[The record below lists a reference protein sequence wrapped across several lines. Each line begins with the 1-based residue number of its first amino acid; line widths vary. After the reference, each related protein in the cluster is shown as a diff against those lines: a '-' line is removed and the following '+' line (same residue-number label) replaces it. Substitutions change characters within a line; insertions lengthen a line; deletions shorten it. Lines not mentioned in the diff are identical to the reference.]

1 MDQRLKSLLRS
12 SIPATLL
19 GTALRPSASRRQRTA
34 AASALVTLW
43 TAVYLRYRRSGQELT
58 AWEYEQ
64 LAGAS
69 WEAFNRH
76 YNERVPTVEE
86 EFDLWGQY
94 HQHRHEMR
102 YDLVAGAVRDN
113 LPVGG
118 RALDV
123 GCGSALVADRIL
135 DLDAGYV
142 GLDFGG
148 HHITY
153 AAKKA
158 RDSDA
163 PLQARF
169 CRGDGEKLAFPDSSF
184 DVVVMSEVIEH
195 LLRPELAVWEVA
207 RVLRPGGVFVMTT
220 NNASEVPTRSP
231 LSHLLAWVEKA
242 LGFSYA
248 PAISRR
254 PWIWPERVDP
264 EILPEG
270 SPDLYLP
277 HTHHIMPET
286 HKLFSAAGLDTLH
299 ASTFEFPP
307 PQSSTARWLEGKGD
321 LGKQVVD
328 LLELVARRV
337 PVVNRLGCHLFMI
350 ARKAR
355 PPVATRPPPGIWPGP
370 FSGDSRGL
378 LS

>member
-1 MDQRLKSLLRS
+1 
-12 SIPATLL
+12 
-19 GTALRPSASRRQRTA
+19 
-34 AASALVTLW
+34 
-43 TAVYLRYRRSGQELT
+43 
-58 AWEYEQ
+58 
-64 LAGAS
+64 
-69 WEAFNRH
+69 
-76 YNERVPTVEE
+76 
-86 EFDLWGQY
+86 
-94 HQHRHEMR
+94 MR
-102 YDLVAGAVRDN
+102 YDLVADAVRDN

-135 DLDAGYV
+135 GLNATYI

-153 AAKKA
+153 AAKKS

-169 CRGDGEKLAFPDSSF
+169 SRGDGENLAFPDSSF

-195 LLRPELAVWEVA
+195 LLRPELAVWEVS

-231 LSHLLAWVEKA
+231 LSHMLAWVEKA
-242 LGFSYA
+242 LGFSY
-248 PAISRR
+248 PSLISRR

-277 HTHHIMPET
+277 HTHHIMRET
-286 HKLFSAAGLDTLH
+286 RDLFAAAGLDTVQ

-307 PQSSTARWLEGKGD
+307 PQSATARWLEGKGE
-321 LGKQVVD
+321 LGHQTVD
-328 LLELVARRV
+328 MLELLARRI
-337 PVVNRLGCHLFMI
+337 PFLNRLGCHLFMI
-350 ARKAR
+350 AHKAR
-355 PPVATRPPPGIWPGP
+355 QPVATRPPPGVWPGP
-370 FSGDSRGL
+370 FSE
-378 LS
+378 